1 VAKQRKQG
9 GGSRRS
15 NPKSASETMPTAAE
29 PGGAASGTTA
39 PANAAP
45 AGAQPGT
52 VQPPPGSATTKVG
65 RPLQFSIPA
74 ELVEHILL
82 GPIDDRRVLQDSP
95 LLGDVWAA
103 YALDPGVVQD
113 VLITPHKK
121 TTAAVVAQMI
131 PVGIKLREQE
141 RKAESPPPSERPPV
155 RPKVAYLQGL
165 VGARLYFDV
174 VLRFLVPLT
183 KWWNQ
188 SKLQEGI
195 LKIDRANLRR
205 LLEREP
211 DRPGNPPEDF
221 TSLERYIAL
230 AGLIYWV
237 CKLERPS
244 IEGSAPPQQVERL
257 PRLKVKEAFPIYQ
270 PYIDEIIAGMLALY
284 RVIQANPQALVSD
297 DSDHNEDVGSD
308 GYIFQVS
315 LNRVASAALD
325 RSVPAVKADAAHS
338 LFNVSCKNIVWAVL
352 DSGIDARHAAFAEKD
367 KPDRSR
373 VRKTFDFT
381 RIREIVSNDE
391 DDMVPAELEA
401 LATAAGIEPAAAF
414 DYLKEIAEDARAKRP
429 INWGVVEK
437 LITLKNPPPPASP
450 HGTHVAGIIGANGK
464 NVDETKPDHPDGMC
478 PDIRLYDFRVLGKT
492 IEDTEF
498 AVIAALQ
505 YIRYVNERH
514 SYITIHG
521 ANLSLS
527 IPHNVGNYACGRTPV
542 CNECDR
548 LVESGVVV
556 VAAAGNRG
564 FQKFELTDG
573 GVFESYAAFSIT
585 DPGNGESVITV
596 GSTHGNWPHTYGVSF
611 FSSRGPTGDGRLKP
625 DLVAPGERV
634 QSCITG
640 GDHQEW
646 GPESG
651 TSMAAPHVSGAAA
664 MLLARYEELIG
675 EPGRVKRI
683 LCESATDLG
692 RERSFQGHGMLDV
705 LRAFQ
710 SI

>member
-1 VAKQRKQG
+1 MAKERKQG
-9 GGSRRS
+9 GGSRRGK
-15 NPKSASETMPTAAE
+15 PKSAGETVPSAAKPE
-29 PGGAASGTTA
+29 GAASGA
-39 PANAAP
+39 AAP
-45 AGAQPGT
+45 AATQPGRGQ
-52 VQPPPGSATTKVG
+52 VPPGSASTKAG
-65 RPLQFSIPA
+65 RPQQFSVPA

-113 VLITPHKK
+113 VLITPHKNA
-121 TTAAVVAQMI
+121 TAAVVAQMI
-131 PVGIKLREQE
+131 PVGIELREQE
-141 RKAESPPPSERPPV
+141 RRAESPPPFERPKV
-155 RPKVAYLQGL
+155 RAKVAYLQGL
-165 VGARLYFDV
+165 VGARLYFDE
-174 VLRFLVPLT
+174 VLRILVPLT
-183 KWWNQ
+183 QWWNQ
-188 SKLQEGI
+188 SKLQERI
-195 LKIDRANLRR
+195 LKVDQANLRR

-211 DRPGNPPEDF
+211 DQPANNPEDF

-230 AGLIYWV
+230 AGLIYWI

-244 IEGSAPPQQVERL
+244 IEGSAPPQAVERL

-270 PYIDEIIAGMLALY
+270 PYIDEIIAGMFALY
-284 RVIQANPQALVSD
+284 GVIQANPQALVSD
-297 DSDHNEDVGSD
+297 DPDYNEEAGRE

-338 LFNVSCKNIVWAVL
+338 LFNVSCKKIVWAVL
-352 DSGIDARHAAFAEKD
+352 DSGIDAKHAAFAEKH

-391 DDMVPAELEA
+391 DDIPPAELEV
-401 LATAAGIEPAAAF
+401 LATAAGIAPADASG
-414 DYLKEIAEDARAKRP
+414 YLKEISADAKAKRP

-437 LITLKNPPPPASP
+437 LITLKNPPPPVSP
-450 HGTHVAGIIGANGK
+450 HGTHVAGIIGANGE
-464 NVDETKPDHPDGMC
+464 DTDHANGMC

-492 IEDTEF
+492 IDDTEF
-498 AVIAALQ
+498 AIIAALQ

-527 IPHNVGNYACGRTPV
+527 IPHNVRNFACGRTPV
-542 CNECDR
+542 CNECER

-640 GDHQEW
+640 GEHREW

-675 EPGRVKRI
+675 QPRRVKRI